1 MGGETGG
8 LMKRH
13 FFYTSCIFC
22 NFISQLTFMSIG
34 SINNKEDARVLAMQQ
49 VIRKLRHDDLND
61 GHCFMIF
68 DDGLPEGQAYY
79 EYPDGSIRVEQ
90 MDKFNLDIPRIV
102 ISELDEDEI
111 ASLKEKHEVFR

>member
-1 MGGETGG
+1 
-8 LMKRH
+8 
-13 FFYTSCIFC
+13 
-22 NFISQLTFMSIG
+22 MSKEWID
-34 SINNKEDARVLAMQQ
+34 NKEDARILAMQR

-90 MDKFNLDIPRIV
+90 LDRFNLDIPRIV
-102 ISELDEDEI
+102 IDELDKDEI
-111 ASLKEKHEVFR
+111 ASLKERHEVFR